1 MRFPLKAAAAAIFAT
16 VFHAGALAADF
27 RAPYSPPQNDD
38 YPVELGT
45 GWYIR
50 GDLDFA
56 RENAPVLTTDLGSL
70 ASKMLRNNIAAGAG
84 FGYQFNNWIRVDATG
99 EFRRQKTTLNGTDA
113 LSCPYSIAGVS
124 DLQGQPIGIGGL
136 FNTCGS
142 RQSAS
147 LQRMVGL
154 VNGYV
159 DLGHWWHLTP
169 YVGAGVGLSYTRL
182 NGSVNYYNLSDGTP
196 YDVTTSY
203 PNGFPPVWFSTP
215 VQVGH
220 INWDRSITSRQV
232 ALAWA
237 LMAGV
242 AYDLTT
248 HAKIDVGYRYLNMG
262 KLNGVASVAGG
273 SSATSPS
280 TTAQEVRVGL
290 RYVID

>member
-1 MRFPLKAAAAAIFAT
+1 MRFPLKSAVAALIAT
-16 VFHAGALAADF
+16 MFHTGALGADL
-27 RAPYSPPQNDD
+27 RAPYSPAQNDD
-38 YPVELGT
+38 VPVELGT

-56 RENAPVLTTDLGSL
+56 RENAPVLSADLSSL
-70 ASKMLRNNIAAGAG
+70 TRQLRNNVAAGGG
-84 FGYQFNNWIRVDATG
+84 FGYQFNNFIRVDATA
-99 EFRRQKTTLNGTDA
+99 EFRRQKTVLNSTDV
-113 LSCPYSIAGVS
+113 LSCPYAIAGVS
-124 DLQGQPIGIGGL
+124 DAQQHPIGLAGL

-147 LQRMVGL
+147 VQRLVGL
-154 VNGYV
+154 ANGYI

-169 YVGAGVGLSYTRL
+169 YVGAGVGLSYTRV
-182 NGSVNYYNLSDGTP
+182 NGTVNYYNLSDGSP
-196 YDVTTSY
+196 YDVTTTF

-220 INWDRSITSRQV
+220 INWDRSITSKQF

-248 HAKIDVGYRYLNMG
+248 HAKLDIGYRYLNAG
-262 KLNGVASVAGG
+262 KINGI
-273 SSATSPS
+273 SSASGAAPTAAKSTS
-280 TTAQEVRVGL
+280 QEIRVGL